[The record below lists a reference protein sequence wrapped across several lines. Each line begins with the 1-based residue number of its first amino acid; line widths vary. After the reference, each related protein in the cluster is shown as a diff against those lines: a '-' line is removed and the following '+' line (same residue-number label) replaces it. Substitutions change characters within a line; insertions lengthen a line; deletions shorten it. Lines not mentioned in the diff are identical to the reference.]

1 MPPLFLAGCFKF
13 LQRFDVLCL
22 PAFGS
27 LYDVELDLLP
37 FLQAAEAAGLDSREV
52 DENIF
57 AILAADKAI
66 ALRVVEPLYSSC
78 FHCGANSFSLVIWCE
93 IKRRTMQAGAV

>member
-1 MPPLFLAGCFKF
+1 

-57 AILAADKAI
+57 AILTADKAI

-78 FHCGANSFSLVIWCE
+78 FHCVANSFSLVICCE
-93 IKRRTMQAGAV
+93 IKRRTMQAGAI